1 LAGAGRRQLQRQ
13 PSERSWDMV
22 RKAFFAFCLG
32 ATGISLGLM
41 GFVIGAGAASAQ
53 ASDICA
59 APALVTAT
67 SVQQLPRTS
76 VALSQKHNLRIVT
89 VGSSSTQG
97 AGASSPSKAYPAQL
111 DAILKQRFPGAK
123 IEVINKG
130 IGGEAAAGTVT
141 RLDRDVLS
149 FRPDLVIW
157 QLGTNDALRNVD
169 AKAFG
174 AQAVEGIRRIRE
186 SGADLLLLEPQ
197 FLPKQEGNTTYAA
210 YVDAVRALG
219 AAHGLPV
226 FRRNEV
232 MKYWLDSKQF
242 TPATMLSADQL
253 HMTDASYHC
262 LAQLMADTIVPTAI
276 PAVRPSANQAIK
288 LLSGPSAVRN
298 AEKPR

>member
-1 LAGAGRRQLQRQ
+1 
-13 PSERSWDMV
+13 MV

-32 ATGISLGLM
+32 ATGISLGVMGLM
-41 GFVIGAGAASAQ
+41 AGAGAASAPASNQ
-53 ASDICA
+53 SSNTISDICA
-59 APALVTAT
+59 APALVTAA
-67 SVQQLPRTS
+67 SAQQLPRTS
-76 VALSQKHNLRIVT
+76 AALSQKHDLRIVA

-97 AGASSPSKAYPAQL
+97 AGASSPSKTYPSQL

-130 IGGEAAAGTVT
+130 IGGETAAGTLA

-149 FRPDLVIW
+149 LRPDLAIW

-169 AKAFG
+169 PKTFG
-174 AQAVEGIRRIRE
+174 GQAVEGIRRIRD

-197 FLPKQEGNTTYAA
+197 FLPKQAGNAAYAA

-226 FRRNEV
+226 FRRSEV

-242 TPATMLSADQL
+242 TPATLLSPDQL

-262 LAQLMADTIVPTAI
+262 LAQLMADAIVPTAT
-276 PAVRPSANQAIK
+276 PAARPSANQAIK

>member
-1 LAGAGRRQLQRQ
+1 
-13 PSERSWDMV
+13 MV
-22 RKAFFAFCLG
+22 RQAFFAFCLG
-32 ATGISLGLM
+32 VTGISA
-41 GFVIGAGAASAQ
+41 GFMTVTGTAPAQ

-59 APALVTAT
+59 APALVTSA
-67 SVQQLPRTS
+67 SMQQLSHTS
-76 VALSQKHNLRIVT
+76 VALSGKHNLRVVA
-89 VGSSSTQG
+89 VGSSSTEG
-97 AGASSPSKAYPAQL
+97 TGASGPSKTYPAQL
-111 DAILKQRFPGAK
+111 DAILEQRFPGAR

-130 IGGEAAAGTVT
+130 IGGETAAGTLA
-141 RLDRDVLS
+141 RLDRDVFS
-149 FRPDLVIW
+149 FHSDLVIW

-169 AKAFG
+169 AKTFG

-197 FLPKQEGNTTYAA
+197 FLPKQAGDATYAA

-219 AAHGLPV
+219 AAHRLPV

-262 LAQLMADTIVPTAI
+262 LAQLMADTIVPTAMTSVQP
-276 PAVRPSANQAIK
+276 PANTQAIK

-298 AEKPR
+298 AENPR

>member
-1 LAGAGRRQLQRQ
+1 MICGSSRSGRPAPR
-13 PSERSWDMV
+13 
-22 RKAFFAFCLG
+22 G
-32 ATGISLGLM
+32 
-41 GFVIGAGAASAQ
+41 
-53 ASDICA
+53 
-59 APALVTAT
+59 PAL
-67 SVQQLPRTS
+67 P
-76 VALSQKHNLRIVT
+76 LRPGPT
-89 VGSSSTQG
+89 RLSST
-97 AGASSPSKAYPAQL
+97 PSWNSA
-111 DAILKQRFPGAK
+111 FPVAK

-130 IGGEAAAGTVT
+130 IGGETAAGTLA

-197 FLPKQEGNTTYAA
+197 FLPKQEGNATYAA

-226 FRRNEV
+226 FRRSEV

-262 LAQLMADTIVPTAI
+262 LAQLMADAIVPTAI
-276 PAVRPSANQAIK
+276 SGGAAFRQSGDQAAERPQRRPQRREAQVKNGSDEPPAGDGGGQR
-288 LLSGPSAVRN
+288 
-298 AEKPR
+298 

>member
-1 LAGAGRRQLQRQ
+1 
-13 PSERSWDMV
+13 M
-22 RKAFFAFCLG
+22 
-32 ATGISLGLM
+32 GLM
-41 GFVIGAGAASAQ
+41 TEAATAPMQ
-53 ASDICA
+53 PPDICA
-59 APALVTAT
+59 APTLVTAV
-67 SVQQLPRTS
+67 SAQQLPHTS
-76 VALSQKHNLRIVT
+76 MALSQKHNLRIVA
-89 VGSSSTQG
+89 VGSSSTEG
-97 AGASSPSKAYPAQL
+97 AGASGPAKTYPAQL
-111 DAILKQRFPGAK
+111 DAILEQRFPGAR

-130 IGGEAAAGTVT
+130 VGGETAAGTVA

-169 AKAFG
+169 AKTFG
-174 AQAVEGIRRIRE
+174 TQAVEGIRRIRE

-197 FLPKQEGNTTYAA
+197 FLPKQAGNMTYAA
-210 YVDAVRALG
+210 YIDAIRALG

-226 FRRNEV
+226 FRRSEI

-262 LAQLMADTIVPTAI
+262 LARLMADAIIPTAM
-276 PAVRPSANQAIK
+276 PAVQSSDSQSIK
-288 LLSGPSAVRN
+288 LLSGQNAVRN

>member
-1 LAGAGRRQLQRQ
+1 
-13 PSERSWDMV
+13 MV
-22 RKAFFAFCLG
+22 KKAFFAFFLG
-32 ATGISLGLM
+32 TAGVTAGLM
-41 GFVIGAGAASAQ
+41 SLVTGAGTVSAQ

-59 APALVTAT
+59 APALVTAA
-67 SVQQLPRTS
+67 SFQQLPHTGA
-76 VALSQKHNLRIVT
+76 ALSRKHDLRVVA
-89 VGSSSTQG
+89 VGSSSTEG
-97 AGASSPSKAYPAQL
+97 TGASAPAKTYPAQL
-111 DAILKQRFPGAK
+111 DAILEQRFPVAK

-130 IGGEAAAGTVT
+130 IGGETAAGTLA

-169 AKAFG
+169 PKTFG
-174 AQAVEGIRRIRE
+174 GQAVEGIRRIRE

-226 FRRNEV
+226 FRRSEV

>member
-1 LAGAGRRQLQRQ
+1 
-13 PSERSWDMV
+13 MV
-22 RKAFFAFCLG
+22 RKAFFAFFLG
-32 ATGISLGLM
+32 TAGVTAGL
-41 GFVIGAGAASAQ
+41 IGLVMGAASVSAQ
-53 ASDICA
+53 SADICA
-59 APALVTAT
+59 APALVTAA
-67 SVQQLPRTS
+67 SFQQLPHTGE
-76 VALSQKHNLRIVT
+76 ALSRKHDLRVVA
-89 VGSSSTQG
+89 VGSSSTEG
-97 AGASSPSKAYPAQL
+97 TGASAPARTYPAQL
-111 DAILKQRFPGAK
+111 DAILEQRFPVAK

-130 IGGEAAAGTVT
+130 IGGETAAGTLA

-197 FLPKQEGNTTYAA
+197 FLPKQEGNATYAA
-210 YVDAVRALG
+210 YVEAVRALG

-226 FRRNEV
+226 FRRSEV

-262 LAQLMADTIVPTAI
+262 LARLMADTIVPTAI
-276 PAVRPSANQAIK
+276 PALPAARPSADQAIK

>member
-1 LAGAGRRQLQRQ
+1 
-13 PSERSWDMV
+13 MV
-22 RKAFFAFCLG
+22 RKPFFAFLLG
-32 ATGISLGLM
+32 IAGLSSGFIGLM
-41 GFVIGAGAASAQ
+41 TGAATASMQPPDVCAAPTLVTAASAR
-53 ASDICA
+53 
-59 APALVTAT
+59 
-67 SVQQLPRTS
+67 QLPHTS
-76 VALSQKHNLRIVT
+76 VALSQKHNLRIVA
-89 VGSSSTQG
+89 VGSSSTEG
-97 AGASSPSKAYPAQL
+97 TGASGPAKTYPAQL
-111 DAILKQRFPGAK
+111 GAILEQRFPGAK

-130 IGGEAAAGTVT
+130 VGGETAAGTVA

-169 AKAFG
+169 AKTFG
-174 AQAVEGIRRIRE
+174 TQAVEGIRRIRE
-186 SGADLLLLEPQ
+186 SGADLMLLEPQ
-197 FLPKQEGNTTYAA
+197 FLPKQAGNVTYAA

-219 AAHGLPV
+219 AAHGVPV

-262 LAQLMADTIVPTAI
+262 LARLMADAIIPTAM
-276 PAVRPSANQAIK
+276 PAVQSPDNQAIK
-288 LLSGPSAVRN
+288 LLSGQNAVRN